1 MGIYIKTGCGV
12 ISDKEFISNVP
23 CLSGKNSSYEMHFVY
38 LVNLCYCSDINF
50 TPVPGIALVSC
61 FGPESSSVTQ
71 HAEGSHSAA
80 IHVVPKPQAFRTS
93 FKICD
98 FFVVVFCVVFIFYF
112 KYRQLH
118 QHYST
123 CYLMLKN
130 HFCRV

>member
-23 CLSGKNSSYEMHFVY
+23 CLPGKTSSYEMHFVY

-80 IHVVPKPQAFRTS
+80 IHVVPEPQAFRTS

-98 FFVVVFCVVFIFYF
+98 FFVVVFCIVFFFILNTGNYIN
-112 KYRQLH
+112 YINIIPHAIL
-118 QHYST
+118 
-123 CYLMLKN
+123 C
-130 HFCRV
+130 

>member
-1 MGIYIKTGCGV
+1 MGIYKTGCGV

-23 CLSGKNSSYEMHFVY
+23 CLPGKNSSYEMHFVY

-71 HAEGSHSAA
+71 HSEGSHSAA
-80 IHVVPKPQAFRTS
+80 IHVVPEPQAFRTS